1 MNAQPDSTTI
11 AATQTIIFEPTSAGG
26 GSFWNGDNLLATLTV
41 LKRAERQGHLS
52 LRDANRAMD
61 IVRLA
66 RKQHTGVVT
75 THFRLMERLGQAGE
89 AEWNTGES
97 SAELR
102 YQGHDYVVTRASLL
116 SVQDHQPVIT
126 LTGAPDWNIKQME
139 LYIAPAADLPLVA
152 FFLFVAYDLKG

>member
-1 MNAQPDSTTI
+1 MNATRALSILRQI
-11 AATQTIIFEPTSAGG
+11 VFEPTSAGG
-26 GSFWNGDNLLATLTV
+26 GSFWNGDSLLATLTV

-66 RKQHTGVVT
+66 RKRHTGVVT
-75 THFRLMERLGQAGE
+75 THYRLMERLSQAGE
-89 AEWNTGES
+89 AEWNTGEP

-139 LYIAPAADLPLVA
+139 LHVAPAADLPLVA